1 MVVKLVLNGGIK
13 SCCSVTPTE
22 VVEKGVRSWIPATDE
37 LVVIDREKQEWNPD
51 SLAALAQKY
60 FEDSIFPLVY
70 LDDKLTMVGGIPNRQ
85 DLLALMSGKIEY
97 GITEKDILDAARENG
112 LIPEDASTKVE
123 QPTA

>member
-1 MVVKLVLNGGIK
+1 
-13 SCCSVTPTE
+13 
-22 VVEKGVRSWIPATDE
+22 VEKGVRSWISATDE

-51 SLAALAQKY
+51 GLAALAQKY

-97 GITEKDILDAARENG
+97 GITEKDILDAAKENG
-112 LIPEDASTKVE
+112 LIPEEAIEAT
-123 QPTA
+123 